1 SAERYQF
8 YAQNVFELIQRKV
21 REHSAGR
28 IIIQAIVP
36 LKKEKQLF
44 TGVSGLL
51 KTAELEFSK
60 LTAQVIE
67 IEKPAEMNDLHL
79 KLKDDSRRP
88 VDKQIRYEAGNRF
101 VKGWREMALLS
112 ADELHMPW
120 RENGVYLITGGA
132 GSLGLLFAKEIAN
145 RSVRSTIVLTGR
157 SILSERKENEL
168 ETLRSMGAEVF
179 YREADVSDQR
189 AVRRL
194 MEDIKEKHGTLN
206 GIIHGAGSIKDQFI
220 VHKTNEE
227 FLEVLQPKVSGLLHV
242 DECSKDFPLDFFI
255 LFSSVSGCLG
265 NAGQADYAAANTFMD
280 A

>member
-1 SAERYQF
+1 
-8 YAQNVFELIQRKV
+8 
-21 REHSAGR
+21 
-28 IIIQAIVP
+28 IVP

-145 RSVRSTIVLTGR
+145 RTVRSTIVLTGR
-157 SILSERKENEL
+157 SILSERKKNEL
-168 ETLRSMGAEVF
+168 ETLRSMGAEV
-179 YREADVSDQR
+179 
-189 AVRRL
+189 
-194 MEDIKEKHGTLN
+194 
-206 GIIHGAGSIKDQFI
+206 
-220 VHKTNEE
+220 
-227 FLEVLQPKVSGLLHV
+227 
-242 DECSKDFPLDFFI
+242 
-255 LFSSVSGCLG
+255 
-265 NAGQADYAAANTFMD
+265 
-280 A
+280 